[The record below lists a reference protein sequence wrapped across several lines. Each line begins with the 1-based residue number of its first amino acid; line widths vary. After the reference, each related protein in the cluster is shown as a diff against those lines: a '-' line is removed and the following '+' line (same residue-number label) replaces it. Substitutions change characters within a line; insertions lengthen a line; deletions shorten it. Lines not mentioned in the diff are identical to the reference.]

1 MKDKLLAALLAAYKN
16 LGFSDKAIQGVLAY
30 LEATVKEESEIEGA
44 IKAVEPML
52 KAFQSEVD
60 TRVNT
65 AVTKAKAEGG
75 KKEEEPK
82 KEEPLGGPTQQ
93 QQQAPADTPEWA
105 KGLFTTVNA
114 LSTSMQTLA
123 GTVNGIV
130 SGKATDTRK
139 SQLETALKDA
149 PEAYKQTVLKAF
161 PRMNFEKDEDFTN
174 YMSELTEDLKSVVQ
188 DTANNGLAQFKKPT
202 VPTGGGD
209 VKKASKEESD
219 TVVNSI
225 M

>member
-75 KKEEEPK
+75 KKEEEPAK
-82 KEEPLGGPTQQ
+82 PEPQ
-93 QQQAPADTPEWA
+93 QQQAPAETPEWA
-105 KGLFTTVNA
+105 KSLFTTVNT
-114 LSTSMQTLA
+114 LSTNVQALA

-130 SGKATDTRK
+130 TGKATDTRK

-161 PRMNFEKDEDFTN
+161 NRMNFEKDEDFTT

-188 DTANNGLAQFKKPT
+188 DSANNGLSQFKKPT
-202 VPTGGGD
+202 VPTGGND
-209 VKKASKEESD
+209 VKQASKEETES
-219 TVVNSI
+219 VLSQI

>member
-44 IKAVEPML
+44 INAVEPML

-82 KEEPLGGPTQQ
+82 KEEPQQ
-93 QQQAPADTPEWA
+93 QQQAPAETPEWA
-105 KGLFTTVNA
+105 KSLFTTVNT
-114 LSTSMQTLA
+114 LSTNVQTLA

-130 SGKATDTRK
+130 TGKATDTRK

-161 PRMNFEKDEDFTN
+161 NRMTFDKDEDFTT

-188 DTANNGLAQFKKPT
+188 DSANNGLAQFKRPT
-202 VPTGGGD
+202 VPTGGND
-209 VKKASKEESD
+209 VKQASKEETDS
-219 TVVNSI
+219 VLSQI